1 MKKLTNQIISFILA
15 LSMVFTMN
23 DVAFAVE
30 RSVDSEVE
38 TAYTLVQTTESA
50 YGTVYYVKDQ
60 QGIQTRTIWD
70 LVDILMAGASW
81 AKLFG
86 DPSWGNFGW
95 AVLDTAALLPV
106 LPSTAYFR
114 EGGKVFIKAD
124 EVAKFAKTSKG
135 KKAIMAA
142 MKTYRYSDGITSKAV
157 KAINK
162 TFKGSEAKKVLKL
175 FEDAANKGLVGKTG
189 TAGIKQ
195 ITPTKKIGLKYTHEI
210 KIKNSQ
216 YSDYRIF
223 GYKTDSGEWVFDLFR
238 EGLH

>member
-1 MKKLTNQIISFILA
+1 MKKLTNQIISFILILA
-15 LSMVFTMN
+15 MVFATSTT
-23 DVAFAVE
+23 AFAAE
-30 RSVDSEVE
+30 QPVDSDTTTV
-38 TAYTLVQTTESA
+38 YTLVQTTESA

-60 QGIQTRTIWD
+60 YGIQTRTIWD
-70 LVDILMAGASW
+70 VVDVLMAGAAW
-81 AKLFG
+81 AKLFNE
-86 DPSWGNFGW
+86 PSWGNFGW
-95 AVLDTAALLPV
+95 AVLDTAAILPV

-114 EGGKVFIKAD
+114 QGGKVLLKAD

-135 KKAIMAA
+135 KKAIEAA
-142 MKTYRYSDGITSKAV
+142 MKTYKYSDGITTKAV
-157 KAINK
+157 KDIKK
-162 TFKGSEAKKVLKL
+162 TFKGAEAKKVLQL

-216 YSDYRIF
+216 YGDYRIF
-223 GYKTDSGEWVFDLFR
+223 GYKADSGEWIFDLFR